1 MQGSLERSAQERVI
15 TADRRGTADL
25 PFLLL
30 TLILL
35 GIGVVMVLS
44 ASFASAY
51 YDIQG
56 ETGHDPVYFFSRQ
69 AVFALVGVG
78 IMMLFSQIRME
89 VYHRLALPVMIAATL
104 CLAAVL
110 AFGTVVNGA
119 RRWINLGFTT
129 FQPSEI
135 TKIAIILYF
144 SSLICKY
151 KDRMRSFRYGIL
163 PFAAVL
169 AAVAALLVLE
179 PHFSATIII
188 FAIGASMLFLGGAQL
203 RWFIGGAG
211 ILGGGAVAA
220 VLLVP
225 YVADRV
231 MSFRDPF
238 SDLTG
243 DGWQIVQSLYAIG
256 SGGLTGLGLGQ
267 SRQKYLYLPEEHND
281 FIFSVVC
288 EELGFI
294 GAALI
299 LVLFAML
306 IIRGYYL
313 AMHATDRYAF
323 LVGSGI
329 TTMLALQIILNV
341 AVCTNL
347 VPCTGISLPFFSYG
361 GTALLIQMAEAG
373 IILSLSREIPFAA
386 PLERPDFRFKK
397 RKNIQSESQL

>member
-1 MQGSLERSAQERVI
+1 MRKSQALSGAGREK
-15 TADRRGTADL
+15 TADRRRAADL
-25 PFLLL
+25 PFALL

-35 GIGVVMVLS
+35 SIGVVMVLS

-69 AVFALVGVG
+69 AVFALLGTGAMWVCSLIPTDTYRRVSPWL
-78 IMMLFSQIRME
+78 MLFS
-89 VYHRLALPVMIAATL
+89 VL
-104 CLAAVL
+104 CLAAVP
-110 AFGTVVNGA
+110 FIGTVVNGA
-119 RRWINLGFTT
+119 RRWISLGFTT

-144 SSLICKY
+144 SALICKY
-151 KDRMRSFRYGIL
+151 KGRMQTFRWGIA
-163 PFAAVL
+163 PFAAIL
-169 AAVAALLVLE
+169 AAVSALLILE

-188 FAIGASMLFLGGAQL
+188 LAIGAAMLFLGGARL
-203 RWFIGGAG
+203 GWFVGGGITLSAGGA
-211 ILGGGAVAA
+211 LAVA
-220 VLLVP
+220 LVP
-225 YVADRV
+225 YVRQRV
-231 MSFRDPF
+231 ASFLDPF

-243 DGWQIVQSLYAIG
+243 DGWQVVQSLYAIG
-256 SGGLTGLGLGQ
+256 SGGLAGLGLGQ

-299 LVLFAML
+299 LSLFAML
-306 IIRGYYL
+306 IVRGYYI
-313 AMHATDRYAF
+313 AMHAPDSYGF
-323 LVGSGI
+323 LICSGV
-329 TTMLALQIILNV
+329 TTMLALHVILNM
-341 AVCTNL
+341 AVCTGL

-373 IILSLSREIPFAA
+373 IVLSVSRELPFAPYA
-386 PLERPDFRFKK
+386 REWRWLRDKETVIDRKER
-397 RKNIQSESQL
+397 

>member
-1 MQGSLERSAQERVI
+1 MHLSQRRPDTGREK
-15 TADRRGTADL
+15 TADVRRAADL

-30 TLILL
+30 TVTLL
-35 GIGVVMVLS
+35 LTGLVMVLS

-69 AVFALVGVG
+69 AVFAMAGVVVTLAFSRIPMSLVRKFSGAV
-78 IMMLFSQIRME
+78 MLAS
-89 VYHRLALPVMIAATL
+89 VLSLG
-104 CLAAVL
+104 AVL
-110 AFGTVVNGA
+110 AVGTVVNGA

-144 SSLICKY
+144 SDLICKY
-151 KDRMRSFRYGIL
+151 RDKMRTFRYGIA
-163 PFAAVL
+163 PFALIL
-169 AAVAALLVLE
+169 AGVAALLVLD
-179 PHFSATIII
+179 PHFSAAIII
-188 FAIGASMLFLGGAQL
+188 LTIGAAMLYLGGARL
-203 RWFIGGAG
+203 GWFV
-211 ILGGGAVAA
+211 GGGAVLVTGAVLA

-225 YVADRV
+225 YVAERV
-231 MSFRDPF
+231 ASFRDPF
-238 SDLTG
+238 SDPTG

-294 GAALI
+294 GAAVI
-299 LVLFAML
+299 LALFALL
-306 IIRGYYL
+306 IVRGYL
-313 AMHATDRYAF
+313 IAIRSGDRYSF
-323 LVGSGI
+323 LVGGGI

-341 AVCTNL
+341 AVCTSL

-361 GTALLIQMAEAG
+361 DTALLIQMAEAG
-373 IILSLSREIPFAA
+373 LMLSISRENVLAFP
-386 PLERPDFRFKK
+386 ESTRPPRTEK
-397 RKNIQSESQL
+397 RSKRSTP

>member
-1 MQGSLERSAQERVI
+1 MKNKYDRPSTGQMQ
-15 TADRRGTADL
+15 TAEKRHAADL
-25 PFLLL
+25 PFALL
-30 TLILL
+30 TLLL
-35 GIGVVMVLS
+35 LAIGVVTVLS

-56 ETGHDPVYFFSRQ
+56 ETGHDPVYYFSRQ
-69 AVFALVGVG
+69 AVFALAGVGV
-78 IMMLFSQIRME
+78 MALCSRVPMR
-89 VYHRLALPVMIAATL
+89 VWRRLAGPVMAL
-104 CLAAVL
+104 SLGSLAAVL
-110 AFGTVVNGA
+110 AVGSVVNGA

-144 SSLICKY
+144 SALICKY
-151 KDRMRSFRYGIL
+151 KDRMRTFRYGIA
-163 PFAAVL
+163 PFALVL
-169 AAVAALLVLE
+169 SAVAALLVME

-188 FAIGASMLFLGGAQL
+188 LMIGASMLFLGGAAL
-203 RWFIGGAG
+203 GWFIGGAG
-211 ILGGGAVAA
+211 LLGVGGVLAVA
-220 VLLVP
+220 LVP
-225 YVADRV
+225 YVAERV
-231 MSFRDPF
+231 NSFRDPF

-294 GAALI
+294 GASLI
-299 LVLFAML
+299 LVLFALL
-306 IIRGYYL
+306 ILRGYWL
-313 AMHATDRYAF
+313 CMHAPDRFSF
-323 LVGSGI
+323 LVGGGI
-329 TTMLALQIILNV
+329 TTMLALQVVLNA

-373 IILSLSREIPFAA
+373 IVLSLSREIPFAETEG
-386 PLERPDFRFKK
+386 PSPIRKK
-397 RKNIQSESQL
+397 

>member
-1 MQGSLERSAQERVI
+1 MEDTLRRSQGERTI
-15 TADRRGTADL
+15 TADGRRAADL

-35 GIGVVMVLS
+35 TMGVIMVLS

-69 AVFALVGVG
+69 AVFAAAGVGV
-78 IMMLFSQIRME
+78 MLLFSRIPMAAYR
-89 VYHRLALPVMIAATL
+89 RLALPVMIAAVL
-104 CLAAVL
+104 SLVAVL
-110 AFGTVVNGA
+110 LFGTVVNGA
-119 RRWINLGFTT
+119 RRWISLGFTT

-144 SSLICKY
+144 SDLICKY
-151 KDRMRSFRYGIL
+151 KDRMRTFRYGIA
-163 PFAAVL
+163 PFAAIL
-169 AAVAALLVLE
+169 AGVAVLLVLE

-188 FAIGASMLFLGGAQL
+188 FAIGAAMLFLGGVQL
-203 RWFIGGAG
+203 RWFIGGAAV
-211 ILGGGAVAA
+211 LGGGAVAA

-225 YVADRV
+225 YVAERV
-231 MSFRDPF
+231 ASFRDPF

-256 SGGLTGLGLGQ
+256 SGGLSGLGLGQ

-281 FIFSVVC
+281 FIFSVAC

-294 GAALI
+294 GASLI
-299 LVLFAML
+299 LVLFALL
-306 IIRGYYL
+306 IVRGYYL
-313 AMHATDRYAF
+313 AMHAPDRFSF
-323 LVGSGI
+323 LVGSGV
-329 TTMLALQIILNV
+329 TTMLALQVILNV

-373 IILSLSREIPFAA
+373 MILSISRDIPFA
-386 PLERPDFRFKK
+386 PPETGKKKKKLERKP
-397 RKNIQSESQL
+397 